1 MPVVAISADSAE
13 DSIVLARKER
23 IPFPLIHDV
32 GLKAALAYGVAMDGE
47 DIAVPAV
54 FVIDGHGRIHWKQ
67 VGESLW
73 DRPKV
78 EDVLARVDEVR

>member
-1 MPVVAISADSAE
+1 MPVVAISADTADDSA
-13 DSIVLARKER
+13 VLARKEK
-23 IPFPLIHDV
+23 IPFPLVHDE
-32 GLKAALAYGVAMDGE
+32 GLKAALAYGVAMEGE

-54 FVIDGHGRIHWKQ
+54 FVVDGKGRIYWKQ

-73 DRPKV
+73 DRPRV